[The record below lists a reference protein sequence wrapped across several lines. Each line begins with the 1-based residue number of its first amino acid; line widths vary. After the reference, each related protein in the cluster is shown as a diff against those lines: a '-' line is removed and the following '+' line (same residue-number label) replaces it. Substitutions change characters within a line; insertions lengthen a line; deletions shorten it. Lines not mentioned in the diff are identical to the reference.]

1 MYNLYNKNRTDDLGG
16 QKSEEDITFLYGPS
30 LLNKRIQFMYTT
42 ITIGNNDIVMVFGY
56 RLPSLYYGISYA
68 ATNHVFYSANIF
80 F

>member
-16 QKSEEDITFLYGPS
+16 QKSEEDITFLYGLS

-56 RLPSLYYGISYA
+56 RLPSLYYGVSYA